1 MMDIN
6 AAIIDQRLNAV
17 INDIKDNA
25 EEQLNIT
32 DKNKLKSLAFVY
44 LSVKT
49 ILDLSYEEAFDCL
62 TEGGGD
68 FGVDAI
74 HISEP
79 RDNEFIVCLFQSKYK
94 KTLKADSHFPETG
107 IKELINAV
115 RYLFDPKK
123 PLDFSNPR
131 LQNKLINIR
140 SLIQQDGYIPQV
152 RAIAINNGQKW
163 NQATEQT
170 ITRANF
176 GEQVKFD
183 YFNHDH
189 LVMLLQS
196 AKPVNDSLQFSGK
209 AIVEDFN
216 FSRVLIGRINVYEIA
231 ALMQRHGERLLERN
245 IRRYLGLKN
254 NRVNEEIHATLKSED
269 RNNFYFYNNGITLVC
284 DKFSYNGL
292 QSDDYQ
298 VRIDNLQIINGAQ
311 TCMTIYKSLIENE
324 DKQSTLLPPNL
335 SNVFV
340 LVRLYELP
348 KEHSSED
355 LVQAITFATNSQN
368 PVELKDL
375 RANDRIQKRLEM
387 DIEQLHYCYHRKR
400 SDIALKSTDI
410 TIGIAAEAVLAVWR
424 EKPHQTKF
432 FTREHFGKLYTDIF
446 TEYLNGAQVIIA
458 VLLYRVAENN
468 RKRLP
473 ENAPSFLSYASCFI
487 AMQMGKQLLAKLKIP
502 VTQLTHENFKN
513 ALQLIEQES
522 DELFKQALQEIEC
535 ALKKLYGVNYQET
548 ISLPQLAATFR
559 RGDLIELLK

>member
-1 MMDIN
+1 MDIN

-17 INDIKDNA
+17 INNIKDNA

-49 ILDLSYEEAFDCL
+49 ILDLSYEETFECL

-79 RDNEFIVCLFQSKYK
+79 RDNEFVVCLFQSKYK

-131 LQNKLINIR
+131 LQNKLTNIR

-170 ITRANF
+170 ISRANF
-176 GEQVKFD
+176 GKQVKFEH
-183 YFNHDH
+183 FNHDQ
-189 LVMLLQS
+189 LVMLLQA
-196 AKPVNDSLQFSGK
+196 AKPVSDSLQFSGK

-216 FSRVLIGRINVYEIA
+216 FSRVLIGRIHVYEIA

-245 IRRYLGLKN
+245 IRRYLGLKG
-254 NRVNEEIHATLKSED
+254 NRVNEEIHATLKSEE
-269 RNNFYFYNNGITLVC
+269 RNHFYFYNNGITLVC

-324 DKQSTLLPPNL
+324 EKQPTLLPPNM

-348 KEHSSED
+348 KEHSEE

-375 RANDRIQKRLEM
+375 RANDEIQKRLEI
-387 DIEQLHYCYHRKR
+387 DIAQLDYRYHRKR

-410 TIGIAAEAVLAVWR
+410 TIGIAAEAILAVWR

-432 FTREHFGKLYTDIF
+432 FTREHFGKLYSDIF

-458 VLLYRVAENN
+458 VLLYRIAENN

-473 ENAPSFLSYASCFI
+473 ENAPIFLSYASCFI
-487 AMQMGKQLLAKLKIP
+487 AMQMGKMLLTKLKIKIE
-502 VTQLTHENFKN
+502 QLTHENFIE
-513 ALQLIEQES
+513 ALQLIERES
-522 DELFKQALQEIEC
+522 DELFQQALQEIEQ
-535 ALKKLYGVNYQET
+535 ALKKLYSDDYQKN